1 MSVEQFLHRLK
12 SPRERDYALFLGV
25 EMVKKIGYVAWEAYQ
40 TQEHNC
46 AMQIFD
52 DFTFQLEEQ
61 YPPRPN
67 LAAEL
72 EARRLLTVE
81 LSIQFANF
89 ITDVFNLSAVHLVQ
103 NPPNPNDHQNNN

>member
-25 EMVKKIGYVAWEAYQ
+25 EMVKKIGYQAWEYYQ
-40 TQEHNC
+40 TQEHSC
-46 AMQIFD
+46 DMQIYD
-52 DFTFQLEEQ
+52 DFTFQLENQ
-61 YPPRPN
+61 DPPRPN

-81 LSIQFANF
+81 LSIQFHEF
-89 ITDVFNLSAVHLVQ
+89 ITEVFMLSAANMVQ
-103 NPPNPNDHQNNN
+103 NPNPNNDQNNN

>member
-12 SPRERDYALFLGV
+12 APRERDYALFMGV
-25 EMVKKIGYVAWEAYQ
+25 EMVKRIGYVTWEFYQ
-40 TQEHNC
+40 TQEHFC

-52 DFTFQLEEQ
+52 DFTFQLENQ
-61 YPPRPN
+61 DPPRPN

-81 LSIQFANF
+81 LSIQFMDF
-89 ITDVFNLSAVHLVQ
+89 ITEVFNLSAANMVQ
-103 NPPNPNDHQNNN
+103 NANPNNDQNDN

>member
-25 EMVKKIGYVAWEAYQ
+25 EMVKKIGYVSWELYQ
-40 TQEHNC
+40 TQEHIC

-52 DFTFQLEEQ
+52 DFTFHLENQ
-61 YPPRPN
+61 NPPRPN

-81 LSIQFANF
+81 LSIQFADF
-89 ITDVFNLSAVHLVQ
+89 ITEVFNLSAANMVQ
-103 NPPNPNDHQNNN
+103 NANPNNNQNNN